1 MPSREELFVYTNGR
15 FLVDEKH
22 QLDRRYVKFDL
33 DALCSTAATVG
44 GKSSPITAIEKMEGG
59 FSKVLLMQKENG
71 TEVIAKIPCR
81 IAGPA
86 VLTTECEVGV
96 LEFLRKNT
104 SIPVP
109 RVLSWSS
116 DSSNAV
122 GVEYIIMKKASGVQL
137 FRVWEKMPKT
147 ERPPLIRGLARL
159 EARLSA
165 IRFPASGGLYLRN
178 KTNILDCTPLDKDID
193 PTGSFC
199 IGPSCDRAYQTE
211 GIETP
216 DTPDVHDTGPWNTIS
231 ALGISIAKREL
242 SRLSNGHLTNHAHFY
257 RGSVEECTQLLE
269 TTIRLM
275 TRLDANIILS
285 RVSQPTLWHTDLH
298 MGNIFVSPDE
308 PSRIVSFIDLQ
319 GMLVLP
325 AFLQARWP
333 IFLKP
338 WQESEYVGGPVQ
350 VKLPDD
356 FDQLDEEG
364 KKAALNVWEQD
375 MLAKTYEIATY
386 LENRPAYTAMNVPR
400 VFRELFVRCG
410 EVSEMGVLPLRECLK
425 EISQSWSDLGFSGEC
440 PFSFTEEDIEI
451 HERQFAGYE
460 DWHQVQALTRGCL
473 DTDVEGWISPQL
485 DFENT
490 RNLNKQLQDIYIR
503 HIAGKKTPKE
513 VKGMWP
519 FPL

>member
-1 MPSREELFVYTNGR
+1 
-15 FLVDEKH
+15 
-22 QLDRRYVKFDL
+22 
-33 DALCSTAATVG
+33 
-44 GKSSPITAIEKMEGG
+44 MEGG

-71 TEVIAKIPCR
+71 MEVIAKIPCR

-96 LEFLRKNT
+96 LEFLRKHT

-116 DSSNAV
+116 DSSNIV
-122 GVEYIIMKKASGVQL
+122 GVEYIIMEKASGVQL

-147 ERPPLIRGLARL
+147 EKPILIRSLAKL
-159 EARLSA
+159 EAQLSA
-165 IRFPASGGLYLRN
+165 IRFPASGGLYLQK
-178 KTNILDCTPLDKDID
+178 KTNILNCTPLDKDID

-199 IGPSCDRAYQTE
+199 IGPSCDRAYQTK

-216 DTPDVHDTGPWNTIS
+216 DVPGVHDTGPWDTIS
-231 ALGISIAKREL
+231 ALGISIIRREL
-242 SRLSNGHLTNHAHFY
+242 SRISNGHLMNHAHFY
-257 RGSVEECTQLLE
+257 REGVEECTKLLE

-275 TRLDANIILS
+275 TCLDGNSILS
-285 RVSQPTLWHTDLH
+285 GSSQPTLWHTDLH
-298 MGNIFVSPDE
+298 MGNIYVSPGE

-319 GMLVLP
+319 GVLVLP

-333 IFLKP
+333 IFMKP
-338 WQESEYVGGPVQ
+338 WQESEYVRGPVQ

-356 FDQLDEEG
+356 FDQLDEEE
-364 KKAALNVWEQD
+364 KRAALNEWEQD

-386 LENRPAYTAMNVPR
+386 LENRPAYNAMNVPR

-410 EVSEMGVLPLRECLK
+410 EISEMGVLPLRECLI
-425 EISQSWSDLGFSGEC
+425 EIFQSWSNLGFSGEC
-440 PFSFTEEDIEI
+440 PFSFTEEEIEI

-460 DWHQVQALTRGCL
+460 DWHQVQALARECL
-473 DTDVEGWISPQL
+473 DTDADGWISPQL
-485 DFENT
+485 DFENK
-490 RNLNKQLQDIYIR
+490 RNLNKQLQCMYIQQM
-503 HIAGKKTPKE
+503 AGEKTPEE
-513 VKGMWP
+513 VKAIWP